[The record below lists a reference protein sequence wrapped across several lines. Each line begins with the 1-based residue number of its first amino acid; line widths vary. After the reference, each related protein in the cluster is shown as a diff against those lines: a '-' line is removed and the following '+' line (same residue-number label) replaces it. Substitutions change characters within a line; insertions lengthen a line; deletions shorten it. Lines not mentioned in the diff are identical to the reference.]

1 MPLTSKG
8 HGAFLNQS
16 MAIAHEVYKRLEQG
30 PKKIRLLPAGDTNV
44 VCFAVAEEQDTVK
57 QANGRTE
64 SLLSFLKA
72 SPELSVTRTHLGF
85 DNYRDL
91 ITATANQWR
100 GVIDDDHLTVV
111 RMVVMNPYLD
121 DQQIV
126 EHITTTLLR
135 CLEETL

>member
-1 MPLTSKG
+1 MG
-8 HGAFLNQS
+8 
-16 MAIAHEVYKRLEQG
+16 
-30 PKKIRLLPAGDTNV
+30 
-44 VCFAVAEEQDTVK
+44 FAVAEEQDSVK

-72 SPELSVTRTHLGF
+72 SPALSVTRTHLGL

-91 ITATANQWR
+91 ITTTVDQWR
-100 GVIDDDHLTVV
+100 GAIDDDHLTVV

-126 EHITTTLLR
+126 EHITTTLVR